1 MPDRFRYE
9 LILGCS
15 VLVSVL
21 FGLQVYLGLWL
32 CSLLCYLLR
41 NWWINR
47 KRKAY
52 FHLPYNPKNKAPRGK
67 PRIPPDLAKELLA
80 LTRDPHTAN
89 RLVSKIARDHPG
101 MSPGWCA
108 EKAISDLLRDR
119 RR

>member
-1 MPDRFRYE
+1 MPDWLWAV
-9 LILGCS
+9 LIGGCVGVVAGLLGMPMFVAHGLCF
-15 VLVSVL
+15 LV
-21 FGLQVYLGLWL
+21 YP
-32 CSLLCYLLR
+32 LLM
-41 NWWINR
+41 NWWSNR